1 MKNQKNNNGAGTL
14 TLRKKKLD
22 RSALAGYAFILPW
35 IIGFLTLQLAPLVSS
50 FWYSLTK
57 FSLIG
62 DPQFIGLEN
71 YKTLFHDNYFWLSLW
86 VTFKYVLVAVPGKII
101 FALIIAL
108 ILNMKIKGIGIF
120 RTFYYLPS
128 ILGGSVAI
136 SVLWRYLFM
145 NQGVVNNLLK
155 VVGLGPYDWL
165 GDPNLALGTIS
176 LVTIWQF
183 GSSMLLFL
191 AGLKQIPES
200 LYEAAEID
208 GAGKIRTFFKIT
220 LPSLSSIVLFNLIMQ
235 IINAFQDFT
244 SAYVITQGGPMRTT
258 YLYGV
263 MIYDEA
269 FKYFRMGY
277 ASALSW
283 VLFAIILFFTCLT
296 FGSSQSWVH
305 YGDEA

>member
-1 MKNQKNNNGAGTL
+1 MKN
-14 TLRKKKLD
+14 KKLQTGT
-22 RSALAGYAFILPW
+22 SAAGKHKYKFSDCVGLVYILPW
-35 IIGFLTLQLAPLVSS
+35 VIGFLSLQLMPLVKS
-50 FWYSLTK
+50 FWYSLTS
-57 FSLIG
+57 FSMIG
-62 DPQFIGLEN
+62 DPKFIGLEN
-71 YKTLFHDNYFWLSLW
+71 YKTLFANPDFLKSTI
-86 VTFKYVLVAVPGKII
+86 VTFKYVLIAVPGKII

-108 ILNMKIKGIGIF
+108 ILNQRIKGIGIF

-145 NQGVVNNLLK
+145 NQGVVNNLLGLI
-155 VVGLGPYDWL
+155 GLGPYDWL
-165 GDPNLALGTIS
+165 GNPTLALGTIS

-191 AGLKQIPES
+191 AGLKQIPMS
-200 LYEAAEID
+200 YYEAAEID
-208 GAGKIRTFFKIT
+208 GASKLRTFWKIT

-235 IINAFQDFT
+235 MINAFQDFT
-244 SAYVITQGGPMRTT
+244 SAYVITQGGPMKST

-269 FKYFRMGY
+269 FKYFRMGN
-277 ASALSW
+277 ASAVSW

-296 FGSSQSWVH
+296 FGSSESWVH